1 MYEPRLR
8 MRRRLGRKML
18 AAAESHFEP
27 EIAGRTAEQPRGIEP
42 PAPRQNNTRLRQQF
56 GEGAPAP
63 RPEGPAATPSVE
75 RPARTLRRC
84 SAGNQVSAALS
95 GSTRSVRSQE
105 KPPSGSGARPKWP

>member
-27 EIAGRTAEQPRGIEP
+27 EIAGRTAEQSRGIEP
-42 PAPRQNNTRLRQQF
+42 PAPRQNNTQLRQQF

-63 RPEGPAATPSVE
+63 RPEGSAATPSVE

-84 SAGNQVSAALS
+84 SAGKDRK
-95 GSTRSVRSQE
+95 STRLNSSH
-105 KPPSGSGARPKWP
+105 